1 MLTAEIWPAL
11 DYSRVPYRLYH
22 DAELYGREQERIFG
36 GPVWSF
42 LGVEAEI
49 PKPGDFR
56 ATYVGETPIVF
67 NRDERV
73 RSGPSSTVAP
83 IAGHWYGANSPATP
97 PITFAS
103 TINGATGSTAA

>member
-42 LGVEAEI
+42 LGLEAEI
-49 PKPGDFR
+49 PQTRRFPDDLCR
-56 ATYVGETPIVF
+56 
-67 NRDERV
+67 RDADCLQPR
-73 RSGPSSTVAP
+73 
-83 IAGHWYGANSPATP
+83 
-97 PITFAS
+97 
-103 TINGATGSTAA
+103 